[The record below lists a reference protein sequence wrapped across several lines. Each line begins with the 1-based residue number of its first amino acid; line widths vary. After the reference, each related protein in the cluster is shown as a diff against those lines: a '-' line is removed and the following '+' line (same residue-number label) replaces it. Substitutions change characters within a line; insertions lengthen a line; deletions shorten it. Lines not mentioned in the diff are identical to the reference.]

1 MIGDPGRAW
10 DRDHQ
15 CWHEATPMDLD
26 ALHQELVSS
35 PDLLIVQDL
44 DGVCMPLVRDPLTR
58 QLPPDYVQ
66 AASSLRGSFSVLTN
80 GCLLYTSPSPRD

>member
-1 MIGDPGRAW
+1 
-10 DRDHQ
+10 
-15 CWHEATPMDLD
+15 MDLD

-58 QLPPDYVQ
+58 QLPADYVK
-66 AASSLRGSFSVLTN
+66 AASRLRGSFSVLAN
-80 GCLLYTSPSPRD
+80 G